1 MENIKIYFKLDDIRV
16 ISRKDLAKDEE
27 LRFLFKD
34 KLEKLAT
41 EFLSEAKKDIEALHE
56 ILCDE
61 DANSKKEHRLY
72 VYMLSD
78 QAKKQDTQNLIYVKS
93 PYKFSKNELETLDI
107 YVHLA
112 QLLNTNAE

>member
-1 MENIKIYFKLDDIRV
+1 M
-16 ISRKDLAKDEE
+16 
-27 LRFLFKD
+27 FKD
-34 KLEKLAT
+34 KLEELAIK
-41 EFLSEAKKDIEALHE
+41 FLSEAKKDIAALHE

-61 DANSKKEHRLY
+61 DINGKKEHRLY
-72 VYMLSD
+72 VYILSD

-112 QLLNTNAE
+112 QLLNTNARVE